1 MSHPTGVE
9 WDLGGLSS
17 FWDPMGNLSTVIGQS
32 IAHYTNE
39 RTGHGTGPRCTGF
52 PFHPGEHRMAE
63 GLGLRLELPQVRAAQ
78 TEPSDQH
85 ENT

>member
-1 MSHPTGVE
+1 
-9 WDLGGLSS
+9 
-17 FWDPMGNLSTVIGQS
+17 MGNLSTVIGQS

-63 GLGLRLELPQVRAAQ
+63 GLGLRLELPQVGAAQ

-85 ENT
+85 ENTYDVQCRNFLNGKWRRRLG